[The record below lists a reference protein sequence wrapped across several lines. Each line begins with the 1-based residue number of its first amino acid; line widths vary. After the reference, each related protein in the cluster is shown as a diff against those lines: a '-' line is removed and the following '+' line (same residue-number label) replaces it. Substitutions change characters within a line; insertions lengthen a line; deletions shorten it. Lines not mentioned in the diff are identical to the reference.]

1 MEACTIFMGWKN
13 YQNVYTTQ
21 SNLEIQHKSYYDTN
35 GILHRHRTNIF
46 KNLYIFETKN
56 LYFLKP
62 WNQKIPQVISAIIR
76 NKNTIGGITIPYMK
90 LYCKATVNKTV
101 WYWHKNR
108 HIDQWNRIEST
119 EINPSL
125 YDQLVFNKVVR
136 NIK

>member
-1 MEACTIFMGWKN
+1 MAYFTDLQKI
-13 YQNVYTTQ
+13 YQKFT
-21 SNLEIQHKSYYDTN
+21 
-35 GILHRHRTNIF
+35 
-46 KNLYIFETKN
+46 
-56 LYFLKP
+56 

-125 YDQLVFNKVVR
+125 CGQLIFDKGNTSTQWSKNTLFDQ
-136 NIK
+136 